1 MSHTQVVKVAI
12 SVPDPLFRQ
21 AEGIARRLRIP
32 RSQLYARALE
42 AFLSQ
47 QARPDVTERL
57 NAVYG
62 GAQADLPDPAWLGA
76 GVDVLRR
83 GEWED

>member
-1 MSHTQVVKVAI
+1 MSHTPLMKVAI

-21 AEGIARRLRIP
+21 AESAARRLRIP

-42 AFLSQ
+42 VYLSQ
-47 QARPDVTERL
+47 KSRPDVTDRL

-62 GAQADLPDPAWLGA
+62 AGKGDSPDPKWLEA
-76 GVDVLRR
+76 GLDVLRR
-83 GEWED
+83 AEWED

>member
-1 MSHTQVVKVAI
+1 MSHTQLMKVAI

-21 AEGIARRLRIP
+21 AESAARRLRIP

-47 QARPDVTERL
+47 QSRPDVTERL
-57 NAVYG
+57 NAVH
-62 GAQADLPDPAWLGA
+62 GAGKGESSDPAWLDA
-76 GVDVLRR
+76 GLAVLRR
-83 GEWED
+83 AEWED